1 MKQPKAQK
9 ILTTKNT
16 KLLKGGALGYI
27 TAGIHFAPAS
37 LSGHNVCA
45 GSSAGCRMA
54 CLATSGHGRYK
65 RVQEARVIKTQRF
78 YNERETFMAQLIKE
92 LGAIVRKAERENLI
106 PAARLNL
113 TSDIAWENIT
123 YQGKT
128 IFEHFPGVQFYD
140 YSKII
145 KRVLPNSKARQIPNY
160 HLTFSRSE
168 SNQPFVEL
176 AVKAGVNVAVVFA
189 GAKLPETYLGRPV
202 FSGDESDVRFLDPKG
217 CIVGLTTKGRA
228 KHDKSGFVIPASI

>member
-9 ILTTKNT
+9 ILTTKNA
-16 KLLKGGALGYI
+16 KLLKGGGIGFL

-54 CLATSGHGRYK
+54 CLATSGHGRYA
-65 RVQEARVIKTQRF
+65 RVQEARVVKTQRF
-78 YNERETFMAQLIKE
+78 YNERETFMAQLVKE
-92 LGAIVRKAERENLI
+92 IEAVILKAKRENLT
-106 PAARLNL
+106 PAFRLNL
-113 TSDIAWENIT
+113 TSDVAWENIQ

-128 IFEHFPGVQFYD
+128 IFEHFPDANFYD

-145 KRVLPNSKARQIPNY
+145 KRVLPNSKARSFPNY

-168 SNQPFVEL
+168 SNQAFVEL
-176 AVKAGVNVAVVFA
+176 AVNAGVNVAVVFA
-189 GAKLPETYLGRPV
+189 GATLPKTYLGRPV
-202 FSGDESDVRFLDPKG
+202 VSGDETDVRFLDPQG
-217 CIVGLTTKGRA
+217 VIVGLTTKGRA
-228 KHDKSGFVIPASI
+228 RHDKSGFVVPASI